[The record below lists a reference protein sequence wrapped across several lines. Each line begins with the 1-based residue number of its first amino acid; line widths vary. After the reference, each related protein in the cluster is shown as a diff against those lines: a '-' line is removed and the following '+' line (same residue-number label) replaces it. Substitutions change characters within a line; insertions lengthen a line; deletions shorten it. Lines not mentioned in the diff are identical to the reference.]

1 MTEPTQSARAAV
13 EAIVARDRLQ
23 LSAEDFE
30 RLVSTY
36 DELQAELVLL
46 RPDNIRDVE
55 PAVVYTAN

>member
-46 RPDNIRDVE
+46 RPDKIRDVE
-55 PAVVYTAN
+55 PAVVYTAT